1 MRAEAEAR
9 LLALRSQL
17 DPHLLFNSLTSID
30 ALSRDNPS
38 KVPELVEKLAS
49 FLRFRLTNSQS
60 LFRPLKEEIDAL
72 HAYLDIEMVRYGDD
86 LKVVFDTDK
95 EADAWDVPEFILQPL
110 VENAIKHGF
119 QADQPI
125 ELVVKSKLVSG
136 QLVLEVSN
144 LFPLQSDLSSQGG
157 FGIGISNTRDR
168 LKCLYGNIAKFE
180 LFEIENVFTAR
191 LWIPEQKGAI
201 WRR

>member
-1 MRAEAEAR
+1 
-9 LLALRSQL
+9 
-17 DPHLLFNSLTSID
+17 
-30 ALSRDNPS
+30 
-38 KVPELVEKLAS
+38 
-49 FLRFRLTNSQS
+49 
-60 LFRPLKEEIDAL
+60 
-72 HAYLDIEMVRYGDD
+72 MVRYGDD

-125 ELVVKSKLVSG
+125 ELVVKSMLVSG

-180 LFEIENVFTAR
+180 LFEI
-191 LWIPEQKGAI
+191 
-201 WRR
+201 